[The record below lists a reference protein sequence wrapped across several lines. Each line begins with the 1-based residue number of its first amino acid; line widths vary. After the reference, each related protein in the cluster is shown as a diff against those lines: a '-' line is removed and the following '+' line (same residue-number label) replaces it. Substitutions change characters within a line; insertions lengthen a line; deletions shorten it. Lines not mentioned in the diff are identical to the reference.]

1 MHRLNALTSRMR
13 ARCLR
18 ISCVSRHDRSVR
30 SARLVGQASLG
41 SRPYRWLSARVS
53 RAVDHREL
61 PCRPGRRAVP
71 RLPRCHDR
79 PRQTPRPPAPDG
91 PGGGPFREH
100 VAEWAGARP
109 GSLLLSLGEYHRTG
123 DISPV
128 RGFKS
133 PLGHFFEFSKCAARI
148 FELGRTSPDRP
159 RPPAH
164 RRTHPDQNRHLD
176 GMPSPADVSC
186 RPGAEAAVVTH
197 PSYCARPGETSAA
210 SAHRIKWRADLKGS
224 VGWC

>member
-1 MHRLNALTSRMR
+1 VLARIHQAYLLSERTRLAAVKQMAALAIKTPDAGWLQAPAWQVLLKPAER
-13 ARCLR
+13 ARLMGT
-18 ISCVSRHDRSVR
+18 VR
-30 SARLVGQASLG
+30 TELV
-41 SRPYRWLSARVS
+41 LSARVS

-100 VAEWAGARP
+100 VAEWGGSAAS
-109 GSLLLSLGEYHRTG
+109 SLLLSLGEYHRTG

-133 PLGHFFEFSKCAARI
+133 
-148 FELGRTSPDRP
+148 RTR
-159 RPPAH
+159 
-164 RRTHPDQNRHLD
+164 
-176 GMPSPADVSC
+176 
-186 RPGAEAAVVTH
+186 
-197 PSYCARPGETSAA
+197 
-210 SAHRIKWRADLKGS
+210 
-224 VGWC
+224 